1 MPNSTNFQSDTAIYL
16 VLSQTGTLLSR
27 LLKYITKAKYNHI
40 SISLDKNLQHM
51 YSFSR
56 RNAYNP
62 VWGGF
67 MMESPFYG
75 AMRRFRNTK
84 AIIMR
89 VPVSDRQYQELE
101 NFLVQMYAEKEKY
114 HYNISGLL
122 LASLG
127 IVYHQKNKYYCSEF
141 VRDTLE
147 KFKIVDTDY
156 FNPIT
161 IPEDFLRLDKIE
173 IIYIGN
179 LREYAIHYTP
189 EMLIQELLQPNIFRK
204 MLLKLENLL

>member
-1 MPNSTNFQSDTAIYL
+1 MRNSTNFQSDTAIYL
-16 VLSQTGTLLSR
+16 VLSQSGSWLSK
-27 LLKYITKAKYNHI
+27 LLKYVTKANYNHI
-40 SISLDKNLQHM
+40 SISLDKNMQHM

-67 MMESPFYG
+67 MMESPFFG
-75 AMRRFRNTK
+75 AMRRFRNTTG
-84 AIIMR
+84 IIMR
-89 VPVSDRQYQELE
+89 MPVSKMQYQELK
-101 NFLVQMYAEKEKY
+101 NFLIQMYAEKEKY

-127 IVYHQKNKYYCSEF
+127 IVHHAKNKYYCSEF

-147 KFKIVDTDY
+147 KFKIVDTNY

-161 IPEDFLRLDKIE
+161 IPEDFLQLDKIE

-179 LREYAIHYTP
+179 LREYAIRYAP

>member
-1 MPNSTNFQSDTAIYL
+1 MTNFINFQSETAIYL
-16 VLSQTGTLLSR
+16 VLSQSGSWLSR
-27 LLKYITKAKYNHI
+27 ILKHVTKAKYNHI
-40 SISLDKNLQHM
+40 SISLDKTMQHM

-56 RNAYNP
+56 KNAYNP
-62 VWGGF
+62 IWGGF
-67 MMESPFYG
+67 MMESPFFG
-75 AMRRFRNTK
+75 AMKRFSNTTG
-84 AIIMR
+84 IIMR
-89 VPVSDRQYQELE
+89 VPVSEIQYQNLE
-101 NFLVQMYAEKEKY
+101 NFLKQMYAEKEKY

-127 IVYHQKNKYYCSEF
+127 IVHHSKNKYYCSEF

-147 KFKIVDTDY
+147 KFQIIDKNY

-179 LREYAIHYTP
+179 LREYAIHSTP
-189 EMLIQELLQPNIFRK
+189 ELLIQELLQPNILQK
-204 MLLKLENLL
+204 MLLKLEILL

>member
-1 MPNSTNFQSDTAIYL
+1 MINSVNLQSDMAIYL
-16 VLSQTGTLLSR
+16 VLSQSGSILSR
-27 LLKYITKAKYNHI
+27 ILKHVTKAKYNHI
-40 SISLDKNLQHM
+40 SISLDENMQHM

-67 MMESPFYG
+67 MMESPFFG
-75 AMRRFRNTK
+75 AMRRFRNTTG
-84 AIIMR
+84 IIMR
-89 VPVSDRQYQELE
+89 IPVSEIQYHDLK
-101 NFLVQMYAEKEKY
+101 NFLTQMYAEKEKY
-114 HYNISGLL
+114 HYNISGLI

-127 IVYHQKNKYYCSEF
+127 IVYHPKNKYYCSEF

-147 KFKIVDTDY
+147 KFQIVDQNF

-161 IPEDFLRLDKIE
+161 IPEDFLQLEKIE

-179 LREYAIHYTP
+179 LREYAICHTP
-189 EMLIQELLQPNIFRK
+189 ELLIQELLQPNIFRK

>member
-1 MPNSTNFQSDTAIYL
+1 MTNFINFQSEPAIYL
-16 VLSQTGTLLSR
+16 VLSQSGSWLSR
-27 LLKYITKAKYNHI
+27 ILKHVTKAKYNHI
-40 SISLDKNLQHM
+40 SISLDKTMQHM

-56 RNAYNP
+56 KNAYNP
-62 VWGGF
+62 IWGGF
-67 MMESPFYG
+67 MMESPFFG
-75 AMRRFRNTK
+75 AMKRFSNTTG
-84 AIIMR
+84 IIMR
-89 VPVSDRQYQELE
+89 VPVSEIQYQNLE
-101 NFLVQMYAEKEKY
+101 NFLKQMYAEKEKY

-127 IVYHQKNKYYCSEF
+127 IVHQSKNKYYCSEF

-147 KFKIVDTDY
+147 KFQIIDKNY

-179 LREYAIHYTP
+179 LREYAIHSTP
-189 EMLIQELLQPNIFRK
+189 ELLIQELLQPNILQK